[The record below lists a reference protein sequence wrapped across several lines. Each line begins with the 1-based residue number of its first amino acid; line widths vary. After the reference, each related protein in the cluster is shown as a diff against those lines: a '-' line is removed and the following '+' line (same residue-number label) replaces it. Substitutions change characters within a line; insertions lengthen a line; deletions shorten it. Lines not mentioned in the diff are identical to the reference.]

1 MPRRPPPHPVLTS
14 RVAASVPGTDFRKL
28 DINYLGAFNDRW
40 DRYKLEDLSPH
51 YLFMGATGSG
61 KTTAMKLHMYS
72 VFTPPDH
79 RFSMRY
85 RGLIYDPKSD
95 LLSFLARMGFTSD
108 DSVIL
113 TNPFDRRSACWDIA
127 SDITSDADAQAF
139 AEILVQDNPGQEFWQ
154 TSTRDIVS
162 SLVSGLNAE
171 PHTRKNWDLRDLVLI
186 AGQQHLLEQV
196 LERTDQGRGA
206 LADYFKGDT
215 RLSGNIR
222 ATLRANLAAY
232 RLIAAVWDHAKYSF
246 TFTQWARGAGI
257 VLIGDHYKYRDPMR
271 RVNNLLVRYA
281 IDNVMDRPGIEEQD
295 LSWFYLDELKNAG
308 KFPNFGT
315 MLTQGRSKGIRC
327 VLAAQGLST
336 LQASFPEHEEKE
348 VINNCGNK
356 CIMQLGSDEDARWA
370 ERLFSTVT
378 RVKESRTH
386 PIDQPD
392 RGTKTT
398 HEEKEPRL
406 EAKDFLE
413 LPSAMN
419 TGGSIHAYYHAPQ
432 GFYHTRAVP
441 GDEVTAS
448 MPPPLSSPVIDFLP
462 RPQEQF
468 TLRPFAGT
476 DYEHLKLDPN
486 KRSRTKD
493 AGEDSKPFKI
503 PERFQ

>member
-1 MPRRPPPHPVLTS
+1 MPRRTPPHPVLSS
-14 RVAASVPGTDFRKL
+14 RVAAAVPGTDFRKL
-28 DINYLGAFNDRW
+28 DINYLGAFNERW
-40 DRYKLEDLSPH
+40 DRYKMEDLPPH

-72 VFTPPDH
+72 VFPHPDP

-95 LLSFLARMGFTSD
+95 LLSFLHRMGFTPEENI
-108 DSVIL
+108 IL
-113 TNPFDRRSACWDIA
+113 THPFDQRSSCWDIA

-139 AEILVQDNPGQEFWQ
+139 AEILVQDHPGQEFWQ
-154 TSTRDIVS
+154 TSARDIIS

-171 PHTRKNWDLRDLVLI
+171 PQTRENWDLRDLVLI

-196 LERTDQGRGA
+196 LKRTDQGRGA
-206 LADYFKGDT
+206 LSDYFKGDK
-215 RLSGNIR
+215 RLSGSVR
-222 ATLRANLAAY
+222 ATLRANLAPY
-232 RLIAAVWDHAKYSF
+232 RLIAAVWDHAKHSF
-246 TFTQWARGAGI
+246 TFKQWSRGAGI

-281 IDNVMDRPGIEEQD
+281 IDNVMDRPGIEDQD

-378 RVKESRTH
+378 RVKESRTRPVDH
-386 PIDQPD
+386 PD

-419 TGGSIHAYYHAPQ
+419 TGGSINAYYHAPQ
-432 GFYHTRAVP
+432 GFYHTKPVS

-448 MPPPLSSPVIDFLP
+448 MPPHAPAPVTDFLP
-462 RPQEQF
+462 RPESHF
-468 TLRPFAGT
+468 TLRPFEDHDLAHLMLT
-476 DYEHLKLDPN
+476 PHQESDPEDTAEDY
-486 KRSRTKD
+486 
-493 AGEDSKPFKI
+493 KPFKM
-503 PERFQ
+503 PLR

>member
-1 MPRRPPPHPVLTS
+1 MPRLPPPHPVLSS
-14 RVAASVPGTDFRKL
+14 RVAAAEPGIDFRKL

-40 DRYKLEDLSPH
+40 DRHKLQELSPH

-72 VFTPPDH
+72 VFPHQDP

-95 LLSFLARMGFTSD
+95 LLSFLVRMGFTPD
-108 DSVIL
+108 ESVIL
-113 TNPFDRRSACWDIA
+113 TNPFDRRSASWNIA

-139 AEILVQDNPGQEFWQ
+139 AEILVQDHPGQEFWQ
-154 TSTRDIVS
+154 TSARDIIS

-171 PHTRKNWDLRDLVLI
+171 PQTRENWDLRDLVLI
-186 AGQQHLLEQV
+186 AGRQNLLLQV
-196 LERTDQGRGA
+196 LKRTDQGRGA
-206 LADYFKGDT
+206 LNDYFKGDK
-215 RLSGNIR
+215 RLSGSIR
-222 ATLRANLAAY
+222 ATLRANLAPY
-232 RLIAAVWDHAKYSF
+232 RLIAAVWAHAKHSF
-246 TFTQWARGAGI
+246 TFKQWSRGAGI

-281 IDNVMDRPGIEEQD
+281 IDNVMDRPGVEEQD

-315 MLTQGRSKGIRC
+315 MLTQGRSKGVRC

-336 LQASFPEHEEKE
+336 LQASFPEHEDKE

-378 RVKESRTH
+378 RVKESRTR

-432 GFYHTRAVP
+432 GFYHTKAVP
-441 GDEVTAS
+441 GDEITAS
-448 MPPPLSSPVIDFLP
+448 MPSPLSSPVVDFLP
-462 RPQEQF
+462 RPEEQF
-468 TLRPFAGT
+468 TLRPFARA
-476 DYEHLKLDPN
+476 DYDHLKLDP
-486 KRSRTKD
+486 KADSDDKD
-493 AGEDSKPFKI
+493 SDEEFKPFKI
-503 PERFQ
+503 SDRFR